1 MSGITSSVG
10 PFSGINS
17 GELIS
22 QLLAL
27 EGRPKALAQSRSS
40 QLQSQ
45 RAALLDVNS
54 TLLALK
60 SAGGNIRTSK
70 LFRSARATSSNESVL
85 TAAASS
91 GATPGSYR
99 LTVARLVSTHQQI
112 SRGFTDRDAT
122 GVGATNVTIESGG
135 GRLES
140 DTSLGVLNG
149 GAGVARGKI
158 RLTDRAGATTVVD
171 LSTAVT
177 VGDVLSA
184 INANGVARIAASVT
198 DDGLTL
204 TDSSGGSGLLKVEN
218 VSGYTTASS
227 LGVANSGVASNTIT
241 GSRINSISG
250 LSALSSLN
258 DGTGV
263 AIRSGSAVG
272 TADLKITTRAGV
284 ELLVELGR
292 RETVTTSGTPPV
304 NTVTVVQTEATT
316 LQQVVDRINTTTG
329 NAGKVVASIDPA
341 TNRLVL
347 QDTVGGA
354 GNFKV
359 EEGVG
364 GDTPRT
370 TARDLGILANVAS
383 TTINGRRLVAT
394 LNSTLASSLNGGD
407 GLNLGDPL
415 ITPQF
420 IITQKS
426 NNAFV
431 VDTITADDSLA
442 QIVRKIN
449 TATGN
454 PGTLVASLNRAGNGI
469 TITDSSTGGTQLS
482 IVDDEGSI
490 AAGLKIAT
498 AGDADGVVE
507 SGNLQTRWIS
517 EATRLADL
525 NQKSGIG
532 TGTIR
537 LTDSTGQVN
546 TVIITDT
553 DKTVED
559 LLRKIDQSPS
569 NVKARVN
576 DTGDGILFYDAAS
589 PAGAVRIKVEDVS
602 GTVAKKLNAATTA
615 ATTGPNQIDGTF
627 EKSVALLATDTLN
640 DIAAKIN
647 AAGAG
652 VSAAII
658 ADGASATP
666 FRLTLTAR
674 ASGAIGRSIA
684 DFTGVDLS
692 LTSLTEPRDAA
703 AFFGAADPAQAILL
717 TSAVNRIDGAV
728 TGLSI
733 DLKSA
738 STTSVEVVVS
748 RDLGAIE
755 GGIDTLV
762 SSFNKALEKIQKY
775 DAYDAET
782 KKAGILLGDGTIA
795 TIRAG
800 IFRVAQGTVQN
811 VSGRYQ
817 RLTDVG
823 VRVASGGKLEFDK
836 ARFRDAYNTD
846 PQAVEDLFAAFEQE
860 ATNNNLGPNGEPL
873 PGGAT
878 TTTPASVP
886 KVTSAGMGELFRIL
900 GESLTSSVDGVLTRR
915 DKALDAQITV
925 QTKRIEAF
933 DQALSRKR
941 AKLERQFQAM
951 EKAIASL
958 KTQQNSLG
966 SIGPVR

>member
-40 QLQSQ
+40 QLQAQ

-70 LFRSARATSSNESVL
+70 LFRAARATSSNESVL
-85 TAAASS
+85 TATASS

-149 GAGVARGKI
+149 GAGVSRGKI

-171 LSTAVT
+171 LSTAAT

-184 INANGVARIAASVT
+184 INANGVARITASVT

-204 TDSSGGSGLLKVEN
+204 TDESGGSGLLKVEN
-218 VSGYTTASS
+218 VSGYTTATS
-227 LGVANSGVASNTIT
+227 LGVANSGVASNTIAGT
-241 GSRINSISG
+241 RINTISG
-250 LSALSSLN
+250 LSALSNLN

-263 AIRSGSAVG
+263 AIRAGSAVG
-272 TADLKITTRAGV
+272 VADIKITTRAGV

-292 RETVTTSGTPPV
+292 RETVTGTPP
-304 NTVTVVQTEATT
+304 NTTITVVQTEATT
-316 LQQVVDRINTTTG
+316 LQQVVDRINNTTG
-329 NAGKVVASIDPA
+329 NAGKVVASIDST
-341 TNRLVL
+341 TNRIVL

-359 EEGVG
+359 EEGAG

-407 GLNLGDPL
+407 GLDLGDPL

-420 IITQKS
+420 IITQKN

-431 VDTITADDSLA
+431 VDTITANDSLA

-469 TITDSSTGGTQLS
+469 TITDSSTGATPLS

-517 EATRLADL
+517 EATKLADL
-525 NQKSGIG
+525 NQKSGVG

-559 LLRKIDQSPS
+559 LLRKINDSPS
-569 NVKARVN
+569 NVQARIN
-576 DTGDGILFYDAAS
+576 DTGDGILFYDAAAV
-589 PAGAVRIKVEDVS
+589 PGAVRIKVEDAS

-615 ATTGPNQIDGTF
+615 ATAGPNQIDGSF

-666 FRLTLTAR
+666 FRLTLTAK
-674 ASGAIGRSIA
+674 ASGAIGRSIT

-703 AFFGAADPAQAILL
+703 AFFGAADPAHAILL

-748 RDLGAIE
+748 RDVGAIE
-755 GGIDTLV
+755 GGLDTLV
-762 SSFNKALEKIQKY
+762 SSFNKVLEKLQKY
-775 DAYDAET
+775 DAYDPDT
-782 KKAGILLGDGTIA
+782 KKAGILLGDGTLS
-795 TIRAG
+795 TVRAG
-800 IFRVAQGTVQN
+800 IYRVAQGTVQN

-860 ATNNNLGPNGEPL
+860 ATSNNLGPNGEPL
-873 PGGAT
+873 PTGVA

-886 KVTSAGMGELFRIL
+886 KVTSAGFGELFRIL

-915 DKALDAQITV
+915 DRALDAQITV
-925 QTKRIEAF
+925 QSKRIEAF

-966 SIGPVR
+966 SIGSVR